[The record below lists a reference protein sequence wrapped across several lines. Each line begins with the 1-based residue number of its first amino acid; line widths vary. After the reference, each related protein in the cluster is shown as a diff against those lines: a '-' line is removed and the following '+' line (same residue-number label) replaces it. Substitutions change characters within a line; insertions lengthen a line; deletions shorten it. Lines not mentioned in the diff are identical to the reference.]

1 MAAKKEFEPSLSGW
15 LTEKTYNKFMKL
27 EQDVSRTSTAL
38 RKQGEKLYKFRNFF
52 LKELLEIGK
61 DKKIHKNLE
70 EKVSVTY

>member
-1 MAAKKEFEPSLSGW
+1 MAAREEFEPSLSGW
-15 LTEKTYNKFMKL
+15 LTAQTYNNFMKL
-27 EQDVSRTSTAL
+27 EEDVFCTSTAL